1 MNPPAATPAP
11 IRRHSRFVKTPVIS
25 DVLTL
30 AVYPR
35 GQWIFL
41 AWNPDKP
48 SRFHSIDSRGNVVA
62 FHYPNA
68 ARKFALYCAAGRALP
83 SIHRAKPLS
92 ARAKTLL
99 TAP

>member
-1 MNPPAATPAP
+1 MNPPATLAP
-11 IRRHSRFVKTPVIS
+11 IRRHTRFVKTPVIS

-35 GQWIFL
+35 GQWIRL
-41 AWNPDKP
+41 AWNSDRP

-68 ARKFALYCAAGRALP
+68 ARKFASYCNPGDSLP
-83 SIHRAKPLS
+83 SVHRAKPLS
-92 ARAKTLL
+92 ARAKALL